1 VSPKSPAHLLLQ
13 VRALHERM
21 AQRRTAEAV
30 ALRQAAERRARS
42 LESRL
47 ADLDLPHSAGHD
59 EFASA
64 VASRR
69 ALAGLVVTQWE
80 SAAAAAAEVDVA
92 RARWVVAER
101 DRESMDRVVAQLRAE
116 QAERHARLE
125 QREADDLAG
134 SRHDRASR
142 TPERSPS

>member
-1 VSPKSPAHLLLQ
+1 MSHKSPAHLLLQ

-30 ALRQAAERRARS
+30 AARQAEEHRARA

-47 ADLDLPHSAGHD
+47 AAMSLPHDLGAE
-59 EFASA
+59 EFQSG

-69 ALAGLVVTQWE
+69 ALASLVVAQWE
-80 SAAAAAAEVDVA
+80 GAAAAATEVDAA
-92 RARWVVAER
+92 RARWIVAER
-101 DRESMDRVVAQLRAE
+101 DRESMDRVVEQLRAE
-116 QAERHARLE
+116 QAERRARLE

-134 SRHDRASR
+134 SRHPRPGTTDRSE
-142 TPERSPS
+142 P

>member
-1 VSPKSPAHLLLQ
+1 MSHRSPAHLLLQ

-30 ALRQAAERRARS
+30 AVRHAEEQRARA

-47 ADLDLPHSAGHD
+47 AAMSLPHDLGAH
-59 EFASA
+59 EFQTA

-69 ALAGLVVTQWE
+69 ALASLVVAQWQE
-80 SAAAAAAEVDVA
+80 AAAAAAEVDVA
-92 RARWVVAER
+92 RARWIVAER
-101 DRESMDRVVAQLRAE
+101 DRESMDRVVDQLRAE
-116 QAERHARLE
+116 QAERSARLE

-134 SRHDRASR
+134 SRHRHPRTTTDRSE
-142 TPERSPS
+142 P